1 MAAVNWQTW
10 TRLQRLKLQGVA
22 GDLSNASMS
31 AFNHWPTTGEGR
43 SVKAASEKMLRLL
56 ARANATSDLPET
68 VSVLNE
74 AVAELER
81 VTENDFFH
89 KTLAST
95 LIPAPLGRRIM
106 LGERV
111 HSAILEHRS
120 FLREND
126 LPRSSSRNEDSPI
139 RNPPAPR
146 DTFAS
151 TVPAQKSGPARFAFE
166 HQLTLA
172 SQAAQAKPAS
182 QSNAANARVAL
193 IELGDDLVSDFS
205 MANYD
210 NRLLRS
216 IQRVQQKLRDGADI
230 IQTGIASMACTNV
243 SASLQHELSDALIAQ
258 IDTYNVGV
266 SLYIGQFSEWSSFVE
281 DAQATEFSTADAERV
296 ISTSKVLASNLRE
309 QSDLVDPEVPRTIEL
324 IVEAMGNPRKSTQR
338 AFFAAVRTVENLAS
352 VVLSRLGGLVDAAW
366 TGITD
371 GTKEGMKTVSKIA
384 LLAAVA
390 AAAASLAPATGGV
403 VGAGW
408 LRKAGKMTTEAL
420 SKIELSKSE

>member
-1 MAAVNWQTW
+1 MAVVNWQTW

-22 GDLSNASMS
+22 GDLSNAAMS
-31 AFNHWPTTGEGR
+31 AFNQWPTTGEGR

-68 VSVLNE
+68 VRVLNE
-74 AVAELER
+74 AVAELEH
-81 VTENDFFH
+81 VTQNDFFH

-95 LIPAPLGRRIM
+95 LIPAPLGHRIM

-111 HSAILEHRS
+111 HSVIVEHRN
-120 FLREND
+120 FLSEND
-126 LPRSSSRNEDSPI
+126 LPRSTHRHEDVPI

-146 DTFAS
+146 DKFAG
-151 TVPAQKSGPARFAFE
+151 TVPGQKTGPVRFTFE
-166 HQLTLA
+166 DQLTLA
-172 SQAAQAKPAS
+172 IQPAQAKPAS
-182 QSNAANARVAL
+182 RENATSARLAL

-210 NRLLRS
+210 RRLLRS
-216 IQRVQQKLRDGADI
+216 IERVQQKLKNGADI
-230 IQTGIASMACTNV
+230 IQTGIASMACTNITT
-243 SASLQHELSDALIAQ
+243 SLQHELSDALTAQ

-309 QSDLVDPEVPRTIEL
+309 QSDLVDPEVPKTIEL

-338 AFFAAVRTVENLAS
+338 AFFAAVRTVENIAS
-352 VVLSRLGGLVDAAW
+352 VVLRKLGGLVDAAW
-366 TGITD
+366 TGVTD
-371 GTKEGMKTVSKIA
+371 GTKDAMKTASKIA

-390 AAAASLAPATGGV
+390 TAAASLSPATDGV
-403 VGAGW
+403 VGASW
-408 LRKAGKMTTEAL
+408 LRKAGKMTTEAI
-420 SKIELSKSE
+420 SKIELSKTE